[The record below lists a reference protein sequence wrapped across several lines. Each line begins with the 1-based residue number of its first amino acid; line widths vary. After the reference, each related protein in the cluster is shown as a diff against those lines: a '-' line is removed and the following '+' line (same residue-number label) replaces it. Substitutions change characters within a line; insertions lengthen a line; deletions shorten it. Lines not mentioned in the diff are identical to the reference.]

1 MVAPSGSRGHTAAGF
16 GGGPGGGSAG
26 VFAMHPSLFFGSGAG
41 AGADAAGRASVSAV
55 LAEAIGTS
63 MTALTGLL

>member
-1 MVAPSGSRGHTAAGF
+1 
-16 GGGPGGGSAG
+16 
-26 VFAMHPSLFFGSGAG
+26 MHPSLFFGSGAG
-41 AGADAAGRASVSAV
+41 AGADAVGRASVSAV